1 MAEEMKNPTVPEE
14 TEAQD
19 DIVALEDEEGNVIR
33 FQFLEMVETD
43 GKPYAV
49 LMPLEDEEDEGG
61 VVIVEI
67 VDLGLETEHYDA
79 VTDEVLLDRIFEQF
93 RTEFADSYEFD

>member
-1 MAEEMKNPTVPEE
+1 MSDEILEQN
-14 TEAQD
+14 
-19 DIVALEDEEGNVIR
+19 ALEDPDDDLIVLEDENGECIR
-33 FQFLEMVETD
+33 FQFLEMVRTD

-49 LMPLEDEEDEGG
+49 LMPLEDSDDEGG

-67 VDLGLETEHYDA
+67 VDLGKDSEHYDA

-93 RTEFADSYEFD
+93 REENKDKYDFE